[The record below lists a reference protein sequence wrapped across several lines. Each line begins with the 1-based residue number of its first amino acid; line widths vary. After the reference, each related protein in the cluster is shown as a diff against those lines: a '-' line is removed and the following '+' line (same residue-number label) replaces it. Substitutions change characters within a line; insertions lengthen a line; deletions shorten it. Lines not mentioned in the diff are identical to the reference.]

1 MVSNARVMD
10 EHFEDV
16 KALRARLHEVEE
28 TLRAIRQG
36 EVDALLIEGPEGP
49 QTYTLTAAERPY
61 RFMIEEMQEG
71 AVTLSEDGHVLY
83 SNRCFATLAGN
94 ALEKVIGSSIYGY
107 LQEDEQAR
115 MQALIEGA
123 LAERP
128 GKEDFLLRG
137 QFNSVPVLIS
147 ATAFSVGADKVICLI
162 VTDVT
167 GQLLHEELEGE
178 NRQLED
184 MVAERAAE
192 SERRAR
198 QLQMLAGELSRVE
211 QQERR
216 RIAQML
222 HDGLQQL
229 LAAGK
234 MRVAWLERQCEDDS
248 WRKELVQV
256 RKLLSEC
263 IQASR
268 SLTVELS
275 PPILYERGLPQ
286 ALEWLARHFE
296 QEHQLKVEVWLEDAP
311 EQIDENVRTFVF
323 QAARELLF
331 NTVKYS
337 GVKEALVRLSAQDG
351 DWLFFEV
358 SDRGNGCDWHTRV
371 HNLKVEQGFGLFS
384 IQQRVELFG
393 GKMETCSSPGN
404 GFCTWM
410 RLPLG
415 QPEAVEE
422 EEAAAQ
428 PEQQGTAPDKAPR
441 KRRKGI
447 TRVLLVD
454 DHKVL
459 RKGLAMLLL
468 TEPNIEVVGEA
479 GDGLT
484 AIAKARELSPDV
496 IVMDVT
502 MPVMNG
508 VEATRRIKR
517 ELPDVRIIGLSM
529 HEANDM
535 AVEMIEAG
543 AERYL
548 SKDSASAQLLAALK
562 VW

>member
-1 MVSNARVMD
+1 MVSN
-10 EHFEDV
+10 V
-16 KALRARLHEVEE
+16 KAWDDPATELQELRERLHEAEE
-28 TLRAIRQG
+28 TIRAIKHG
-36 EVDALLIEGPEGP
+36 EVDALLIEGPDGP
-49 QTYTLTAAERPY
+49 QTYTLSAADRPY
-61 RFMIEEMQEG
+61 RCMIEEMQEG
-71 AVTLSEDGHVLY
+71 AVTVSHDGFILY
-83 SNRCFATLAGN
+83 ANKRFADMAGHS
-94 ALEKVIGSSIYGY
+94 LERVIGMRVDT
-107 LQEDEQAR
+107 LVQEDERPQL
-115 MQALIEGA
+115 QAL
-123 LAERP
+123 LAAAMSEQK
-128 GKEDFLLRG
+128 GKGDFLLRG
-137 QFNSVPVLIS
+137 LSASLPVLIS
-147 ATAFSVGADKVICLI
+147 ATAYAIGTDQVICLI

-167 GQLLHEELEGE
+167 RQILHEELEGT
-178 NRQLED
+178 NRLLED
-184 MVAERAAE
+184 MVTERTRE
-192 SERRAR
+192 SERRAQ

-234 MRVAWLERQCEDDS
+234 MRIAWLERQCPDDS
-248 WRKELVQV
+248 YRKELAQV
-256 RKLLSEC
+256 RKLLTEC

-296 QEHQLKVEVWLEDAP
+296 QEHQLNVTVYVDRAP
-311 EQIDENVRTFVF
+311 ENIEENVRTFVF
-323 QAARELLF
+323 HAARELLF

-337 GVKEALVRLSAQDG
+337 RVNEAIVRLATQDG
-351 DWLFFEV
+351 DWIYFEV
-358 SDRGNGCDWHTRV
+358 SDRGAGCDWNERV
-371 HNLKVEQGFGLFS
+371 HKVNVEHGFGLFS

-393 GKMETCSSPGN
+393 GKLETCSSPGG
-404 GFCTWM
+404 GFCTM
-410 RLPLG
+410 LRLPLRTKG
-415 QPEAVEE
+415 AEE
-422 EEAAAQ
+422 EEPLAVL
-428 PEQQGTAPDKAPR
+428 PEQKGVEQKVSR
-441 KRRKGI
+441 SRKGL

-479 GDGLT
+479 GDGLS
-484 AIAKARELSPDV
+484 AIAKARELTPDV

-517 ELPDVRIIGLSM
+517 EMPDVRIIGLSM

-535 AVEMIEAG
+535 AGEMMDAG

-548 SKDSASAQLLAALK
+548 SKDTASAQLLAALK